1 MSSLFFVLVCA
12 PNLGAQQFYGT
23 ITGTVT
29 DPSGA
34 VVPNATVKVTNVD
47 TNVTSTLKTNRA
59 GVYVASS
66 LIVGTYR
73 VEAEAAGFKKAVA
86 DRITLEVGATPK
98 VDLSLAVGRTTE
110 VVEVT
115 AANAAIL
122 QTEQTDLGQTMDT
135 SRLQELPTFSNAGR
149 RPYNFL
155 TLAAG
160 VTQQTGCTGA
170 GTGGG
175 GLGSCGNDGNVRI
188 SGSRP
193 RTDDNI
199 LDGASITPPVFGG
212 QDVQPSV
219 DAIQEFRIE
228 QNSMSAEYGKAG
240 GLIVIQVSKSGTN
253 QFHGSAYEYNRNEN
267 WDARNY
273 FEDPKVR
280 KSPYNYNEF
289 GGTIGGPIIKGKLFF
304 FTDYEGI
311 RQHGDTVGP
320 NTLVP
325 NSLFRSGDLGTLCT
339 DNGGTFDASGI
350 CSGGNGQQI
359 HDPNMNP
366 IPFNNVANATTPVS
380 LVSQAFLAIWPNG
393 GSAIGIG
400 TNSMTINP
408 PFSNTTNRFNPRVD
422 LNFSQADHLFTAF
435 HTDYSSGFNYD
446 IILGPEGKSISRGS
460 NYAGTAGW
468 THTFTSTTLNEFRFG
483 WGHHKGDRMP
493 FGVGSVSPSAFGIS
507 GIPNCLSSVP
517 DTKSGAACGTP
528 GVAVNGYADFLNSGM
543 LYEPATTLHFSDTL
557 SKSVGRHS
565 LKMGG
570 QADHY
575 SIDNYQPN
583 DVVGNFHFTGSVTGN
598 AFSDFLFGV
607 MNKGSVQVQP
617 KFVSSRAWS
626 YSLFLQDDIKLT
638 PKLTLNAG
646 LRWQYDQSFRELH
659 HGDAFFDPCATL
671 YSGRDP
677 SCVPHWEQFGVG
689 NTPDTTLDPSKHQFE
704 PRIGLAWNP
713 IGGFV
718 VRAGY
723 GIMHPG
729 YVGHGRA
736 GDGQPGPNLLLGSS
750 LGKGTPWDSPLPV
763 SVPPSDTTAPIPVNF
778 LVSFS
783 SWAPRKQYPTYTQL
797 WNLTVQKQFG
807 RDTTAQIGYVG

>member
-1 MSSLFFVLVCA
+1 MRRARIVAVVIGSLFFVLVCA
-12 PNLGAQQFYGT
+12 LNAAAQQFYGT

-34 VVPNATVKVTNVD
+34 VVPNASVKVTNVD

-59 GVYVASS
+59 GVYVANS

-325 NSLFRSGDLGTLCT
+325 NPLFRSGDLGTLCT
-339 DNGGTFDASGI
+339 GNGGSFNSSGI
-350 CSGGNGQQI
+350 CSNLSDQIKDPAGNAI
-359 HDPNMNP
+359 A
-366 IPFNNVANATTPVS
+366 FNNVTNATSPVS
-380 LVSQAFLAIWPNG
+380 LVSQAILAIWPNG
-393 GSAIGIG
+393 GSAVGIG

-422 LNFSQADHLFTAF
+422 LNFSQTDHMFAAF
-435 HTDYSSGFNYD
+435 HTDYGSGFNYD
-446 IILGPEGKSISRGS
+446 IILGPEGKSISRGA
-460 NYAGTAGW
+460 NYAGTVGW
-468 THTFTSTTLNEFRFG
+468 THTFTAATLNEFRFG

-493 FGVGSVSPSAFGIS
+493 FGVGAVSPSAFGIS

-517 DTKSGAACGTP
+517 DTKSGVACGSYDLAFQRHAQQIGRQTQP
-528 GVAVNGYADFLNSGM
+528 ENG
-543 LYEPATTLHFSDTL
+543 
-557 SKSVGRHS
+557 R
-565 LKMGG
+565 
-570 QADHY
+570 
-575 SIDNYQPN
+575 
-583 DVVGNFHFTGSVTGN
+583 
-598 AFSDFLFGV
+598 
-607 MNKGSVQVQP
+607 
-617 KFVSSRAWS
+617 SSR
-626 YSLFLQDDIKLT
+626 SLFDRQLPAERRGRKL
-638 PKLTLNAG
+638 P
-646 LRWQYDQSFRELH
+646 FH
-659 HGDAFFDPCATL
+659 
-671 YSGRDP
+671 
-677 SCVPHWEQFGVG
+677 
-689 NTPDTTLDPSKHQFE
+689 
-704 PRIGLAWNP
+704 RICD
-713 IGGFV
+713 
-718 VRAGY
+718 RQ
-723 GIMHPG
+723 
-729 YVGHGRA
+729 R
-736 GDGQPGPNLLLGSS
+736 LLG
-750 LGKGTPWDSPLPV
+750 LPV
-763 SVPPSDTTAPIPVNF
+763 WSHE
-778 LVSFS
+778 
-783 SWAPRKQYPTYTQL
+783 Q
-797 WNLTVQKQFG
+797 G
-807 RDTTAQIGYVG
+807 